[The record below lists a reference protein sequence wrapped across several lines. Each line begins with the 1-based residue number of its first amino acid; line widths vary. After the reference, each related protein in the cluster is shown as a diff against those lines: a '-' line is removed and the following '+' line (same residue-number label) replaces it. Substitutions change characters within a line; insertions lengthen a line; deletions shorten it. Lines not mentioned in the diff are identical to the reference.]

1 MSETVKSKSA
11 LAAALG
17 IHRTTLY
24 AWLER
29 GIIPPG
35 PPWDL
40 NQCRAAAEE
49 HELERDSGEGD
60 GGLRDAL
67 DTAQAERIRGR
78 IEDTQRKRER
88 AERRLEQLRRDRPRR
103 DILILLLD
111 QLPEEEESTARR
123 GLESMKPP
131 ELKPGEDCQ
140 KWIEQ
145 VHGMADQFARLHEW
159 PVTVRNIVSNF
170 MQEIGQ

>member
-1 MSETVKSKSA
+1 MSTVKSKSA

-24 AWLER
+24 TWLER
-29 GIIPPG
+29 GIVPPG

-49 HELERDSGEGD
+49 HELERDSGDGD

-78 IEDTQRKRER
+78 IADTQRKRER
-88 AERRLEQLRRDRPRR
+88 AERRLDRLRRDRPRR
-103 DILILLLD
+103 EILILLID
-111 QLPEEEESTARR
+111 QLTERTESTARR
-123 GLESMKPP
+123 NLENMKPP
-131 ELKPGEDCQ
+131 ELQPGEDC
-140 KWIEQ
+140 KRWIEQ
-145 VHGMADQFARLHEW
+145 VHGMADQYTRLHEW
-159 PVTVRNIVSNF
+159 PVTVRNIVSTF
-170 MQEIGQ
+170 IEEIKV